1 MWHNQK
7 ADAPAGD
14 PRIST
19 WLKTWR
25 EKPAWPRHG
34 FTFSTSSLT
43 AIITRVEMELV
54 LKYIYMG
61 NSSIRGFCKEKSF
74 KKNILVLKVI
84 LFFIRSLILPIF
96 TFLMFCWY
104 FSVENKRRILKTL
117 HIELHTTKMASV
129 SLMCFLSPNV
139 KHFSLFLIENFYI
152 NWNIM
157 HMDYFIDTFY
167 GVFF

>member
-84 LFFIRSLILPIF
+84 LFFIQSLILPIF
-96 TFLMFCWY
+96 TFPHVL
-104 FSVENKRRILKTL
+104 L
-117 HIELHTTKMASV
+117 
-129 SLMCFLSPNV
+129 
-139 KHFSLFLIENFYI
+139 
-152 NWNIM
+152 
-157 HMDYFIDTFY
+157 
-167 GVFF
+167 VFFCGKQKKNFEDSSHRTAHNKNGISVIDVFLVTKCQTFQPVSHRKLSY